1 MPKNTA
7 TDPFDARI
15 ILKLL
20 VKKGYLT
27 PKNAKKILEKKF
39 TLTSEL
45 EKLRAQKFRGM
56 SASTR
61 NTNPIN
67 IVDVV
72 VSLKLKRADKPS
84 RELDED
90 LIFKMLADEWGY
102 PYIKLDP
109 LKLDI
114 NQVTST
120 ISHTFAIKHLAVP
133 IGVENGFITVVTP
146 NPFNLEVFDDIARV
160 SKMRVKLV
168 VSSKSDIIKIISEFF
183 GFQRSITMA
192 QNQFESQGGVDL
204 GNLERYIRLMSA
216 EEVPPN
222 DQHIVHAVN
231 HLLVHAFEQR
241 ASDIHVEPKRDV
253 SRVRMRIDGVL
264 HDVYNLP
271 KKVHNAIIS
280 RIKGVAGMDM
290 ADKRRPQDG
299 RIKTEKGNVE
309 VEIRVST
316 LPVTFGEK
324 AVLRIMDPEMQ
335 VKKLDEIG
343 FSPEDYITFQRF
355 IDMPHGIVLVCG
367 PTGSGKSTTL
377 YSALRQISSPD
388 INITTVEDPI
398 EIVHEDLNQIA
409 VNSAVNI
416 TFGSILRT
424 ILRQDPDVIMIGEMR
439 DLETAENA
447 VQAALTGHLVLS
459 TLHTND
465 APSSITRLL
474 DLGIQAFLVQ
484 ATLVGILSQRLL
496 RKICSNCKETFMMES
511 LELRRMGLDVEDRGE
526 IELCRGRGCHQCRDT
541 GYMGRVGIFEVL
553 PYTESLKKVTTPTTD
568 LEAIRVQAKEEGMV
582 TLRENALQKMMA
594 GETTYQE
601 VLRVTWDQD

>member
-1 MPKNTA
+1 MPVSNIKA
-7 TDPFDARI
+7 PFDTRK
-15 ILKLL
+15 ILQQLI
-20 VKKGYLT
+20 KKGYLSKKT
-27 PKNAKKILEKKF
+27 AKSILEKKF
-39 TLTSEL
+39 TLTSKL

-56 SASTR
+56 AASMR

-67 IVDVV
+67 IIDVI
-72 VSLKLKRADKPS
+72 VSLKLKRADKPT
-84 RELDED
+84 RELNED
-90 LIFKMLADEWGY
+90 LIYRMLADEWGF

-114 NQVTST
+114 NDVTST
-120 ISHTFAIKHLAVP
+120 ISHTFAIKHLVVP
-133 IGVENGFITVVTP
+133 IGISDGFVSVVTP

-160 SKMRVKLV
+160 SKMRVKLII
-168 VSSKSDIIKIISEFF
+168 SSKADIIKIISEFF
-183 GFQRSITMA
+183 GFQRSITKA
-192 QNQFESQGGVDL
+192 QDQFEGQGVDL

-271 KKVHNAIIS
+271 KKVHNAILS
-280 RIKGVAGMDM
+280 RIKSVAGMDM

-299 RIKTEKGNVE
+299 RIKTEKSGTE

-335 VKKLDEIG
+335 VKKLEEIG
-343 FSPEDYITFQRF
+343 FSPEDFITFQRF

-377 YSALRQISSPD
+377 YSALRHISSPD

-409 VNSAVNI
+409 VNPAVNI

-439 DLETAENA
+439 DIETAENA

-465 APSSITRLL
+465 APSSVTRLL
-474 DLGIQAFLVQ
+474 DLGIQAFLIQ
-484 ATLVGILSQRLL
+484 ATLVGILSQRLM
-496 RKICSNCKETFMMES
+496 RQICTNCKETFTIDT

-526 IELCRGRGCHQCRDT
+526 ISLSRGRGCHQCRDT
-541 GYMGRVGIFEVL
+541 GYKGRIGIFEVL
-553 PYTESLKKVTTPTTD
+553 PFTESLKKITTADTD
-568 LEAIRVQAKEEGMV
+568 LEAIRLQAKEEGMV
-582 TLRENALQKMMA
+582 TLRENGIQKMMA

-601 VLRVTWDQD
+601 VLRVTWDQE

>member
-1 MPKNTA
+1 MPVSSVK
-7 TDPFDARI
+7 DPFATRT
-15 ILKLL
+15 ILKQLI
-20 VKKGYLT
+20 KNGYLS
-27 PKNAKKILEKKF
+27 PKKAKSILEQKF
-39 TLTSEL
+39 TLTSKM

-67 IVDVV
+67 IIDVIA
-72 VSLKLKRADKPS
+72 SLKLKRLDKPA
-84 RELDED
+84 RELNED
-90 LIFKMLADEWGY
+90 IIYKMLADEWGY

-114 NQVTST
+114 NDVTAT
-120 ISHTFAIKHLAVP
+120 ISHTFAIKHLVIP
-133 IGVENGFITVVTP
+133 IGVKDGFITVVTP
-146 NPFNLEVFDDIARV
+146 NPFNLEVFDDISRV
-160 SKMRVKLV
+160 SKMRVKLM
-168 VSSKSDIIKIISEFF
+168 VSSKADIIKIISEFF
-183 GFQRSITMA
+183 GFQRSITKA
-192 QNQFESQGGVDL
+192 QDQFEGQGVDL

-264 HDVYNLP
+264 HDVYTLP

-299 RIKTEKGNVE
+299 RIKTEKSGTE

-324 AVLRIMDPEMQ
+324 AVMRIMDPEMQ
-335 VKKLDEIG
+335 VKKLEEIG
-343 FSPEDYITFQRF
+343 FSPEDFITFQRF

-377 YSALRQISSPD
+377 YSALRHISTPD

-398 EIVHEDLNQIA
+398 EIIHEDLNQIA

-465 APSSITRLL
+465 APSSVTRLL
-474 DLGIQAFLVQ
+474 DLGIQSFLIQ
-484 ATLVGILSQRLL
+484 ATLIGILSQRLM
-496 RKICSNCKETFMMES
+496 RQICNNCKETFMIDT
-511 LELRRMGLDVEDRGE
+511 LELRRMGLDMPDHGE
-526 IELCRGRGCHQCRDT
+526 IKLSRGRGCHQCRDT
-541 GYMGRVGIFEVL
+541 GYMGRIGIFEVL
-553 PYTESLKKVTTPTTD
+553 PFTESLKKITTPTTN

-582 TLRENALQKMMA
+582 TLRENGIQKMLA

>member
-1 MPKNTA
+1 MPVSSVK
-7 TDPFDARI
+7 DPFSATT
-15 ILKLL
+15 ILKQLI
-20 VKKGYLT
+20 KKGYLS
-27 PKNAKKILEKKF
+27 PKKAKNILGKKF
-39 TLTSEL
+39 TLTSKL
-45 EKLRAQKFRGM
+45 EKTRSQKFRGM
-56 SASTR
+56 ASSTR

-67 IVDVV
+67 IIDVV
-72 VSLKLKRADKPS
+72 VFLKLKRADKPS
-84 RELDED
+84 LDLNED
-90 LIFKMLADEWGY
+90 LIYEMLAAEWGF
-102 PYIKLDP
+102 PYIKIDP

-114 NQVTST
+114 NDVTST
-120 ISHTFAIKHLAVP
+120 ISHTFAIKHLVVP
-133 IGVENGFITVVTP
+133 IGVKDGFITVVTP
-146 NPFNLEVFDDIARV
+146 NPFNLEVFDDISRV

-168 VSSKSDIIKIISEFF
+168 VSSKADITKIISEFF
-183 GFQRSITMA
+183 GFQRSITKA
-192 QNQFESQGGVDL
+192 QDQFEGQGVDL

-299 RIKTEKGNVE
+299 RIKTEKSGTE

-335 VKKLDEIG
+335 VKKLEEIG
-343 FSPEDYITFQRF
+343 FSPEDFITFQRF

-377 YSALRQISSPD
+377 YSALRHISSPD

-398 EIVHEDLNQIA
+398 EIVHEDFNQIA
-409 VNSAVNI
+409 VNPAVKI

-424 ILRQDPDVIMIGEMR
+424 ILRQDSDVIMIGEMR
-439 DLETAENA
+439 DFETAENA

-465 APSSITRLL
+465 APSSVTRLL
-474 DLGIQAFLVQ
+474 DLGIQSFLIQ
-484 ATLVGILSQRLL
+484 ATLIGILSQRLM
-496 RKICSNCKETFMMES
+496 RQICINCKETFMIDT
-511 LELRRMGLDVEDRGE
+511 LELRRMGLDMADRGE
-526 IELCRGRGCHQCRDT
+526 IKLSRGRGCHQCRDT
-541 GYMGRVGIFEVL
+541 GYMGRIGIFEVL
-553 PYTESLKKVTTPTTD
+553 PFTESLKKITTPTTD

-582 TLRENALQKMMA
+582 TLRENGIQKMLA
-594 GETTYQE
+594 RETTYQE

>member
-1 MPKNTA
+1 MPVSSVK
-7 TDPFDARI
+7 DPFSTKT
-15 ILKLL
+15 ILKQLI
-20 VKKGYLT
+20 KKGYMT
-27 PKNAKKILEKKF
+27 PKKAKSILDQKF
-39 TLTSEL
+39 TLTSKM

-61 NTNPIN
+61 NTSPLN
-67 IVDVV
+67 IIDVI
-72 VSLKLKRADKPS
+72 VSLKLKRLDKPA
-84 RELDED
+84 RELNED
-90 LIFKMLADEWGY
+90 IIYKMLADEWGY

-114 NQVTST
+114 NDVTAT
-120 ISHTFAIKHLAVP
+120 ISHTFAIKHLVIP
-133 IGVENGFITVVTP
+133 IGVKDGFITVVTP
-146 NPFNLEVFDDIARV
+146 NPFNLEVFDDISRV
-160 SKMRVKLV
+160 SKMRVKLM
-168 VSSKSDIIKIISEFF
+168 VSSKADIIKIISEFF
-183 GFQRSITMA
+183 GFQRSITKA
-192 QNQFESQGGVDL
+192 QDQFEGQGVDL

-299 RIKTEKGNVE
+299 RIKTEKSGTE

-324 AVLRIMDPEMQ
+324 AVMRIMDPEMQ
-335 VKKLDEIG
+335 VKKLEEIG
-343 FSPEDYITFQRF
+343 FSPEDFITFQRF

-367 PTGSGKSTTL
+367 PTGSGKTTTL
-377 YSALRQISSPD
+377 YSALRHISTPD

-465 APSSITRLL
+465 APSSVTRLL
-474 DLGIQAFLVQ
+474 DLGIQSFLIQ
-484 ATLVGILSQRLL
+484 ATLIGILSQRLM
-496 RKICSNCKETFMMES
+496 RQICNNCKETFMIDT
-511 LELRRMGLDVEDRGE
+511 LELRRMGLDMADRGE
-526 IELCRGRGCHQCRDT
+526 IKLNRGRGCHQCRDT
-541 GYMGRVGIFEVL
+541 GYMGRIGIFEVL
-553 PYTESLKKVTTPTTD
+553 PFTESLKKITTPTTD

-582 TLRENALQKMMA
+582 TLRENGIQKMLL

>member
-1 MPKNTA
+1 MPVSPVK
-7 TDPFDARI
+7 DPFATRT
-15 ILKLL
+15 ILKQLI
-20 VKKGYLT
+20 KKGYMT
-27 PKNAKKILEKKF
+27 PKKAKSILEQKF
-39 TLTSEL
+39 TLTSKM

-67 IVDVV
+67 IIDVIA
-72 VSLKLKRADKPS
+72 SLKLKRKDNPE
-84 RELDED
+84 RELNED
-90 LIFKMLADEWGY
+90 LIYEMLSAEWGH
-102 PYIKLDP
+102 PYEKLDS

-114 NQVTST
+114 NVVTAT
-120 ISHTFAIKHLAVP
+120 ISHTFAIKHLVLP
-133 IGVENGFITVVTP
+133 IEVEEGFITVATP
-146 NPFNLEVFDDIARV
+146 NPFNLEVFDDISRV

-168 VSSKSDIIKIISEFF
+168 VSSKADIIKIISEFF
-183 GFQRSITMA
+183 GFQRSITKA
-192 QNQFESQGGVDL
+192 QDQFEGQGVDL

-264 HDVYNLP
+264 HDVYTLP

-299 RIKTEKGNVE
+299 RIKTEKSGTE

-324 AVLRIMDPEMQ
+324 AVMRIMDPEMQ
-335 VKKLDEIG
+335 VKKLEEIG
-343 FSPEDYITFQRF
+343 FSPEDFITFQRF

-377 YSALRQISSPD
+377 YSALRHISTPD

-465 APSSITRLL
+465 APSSVTRLL
-474 DLGIQAFLVQ
+474 DLGIQSFLIQ
-484 ATLVGILSQRLL
+484 ATLIGILSQRLM
-496 RKICSNCKETFMMES
+496 RQICSNCKETFMIDT
-511 LELRRMGLDVEDRGE
+511 LELRRMGLDMADRGE
-526 IELCRGRGCHQCRDT
+526 IKLSRGRGCHQCRDT
-541 GYMGRVGIFEVL
+541 GYMGRIGIFEVL
-553 PYTESLKKVTTPTTD
+553 PFTESLKKITTPTTN

-582 TLRENALQKMMA
+582 TLRENGIQKMLA